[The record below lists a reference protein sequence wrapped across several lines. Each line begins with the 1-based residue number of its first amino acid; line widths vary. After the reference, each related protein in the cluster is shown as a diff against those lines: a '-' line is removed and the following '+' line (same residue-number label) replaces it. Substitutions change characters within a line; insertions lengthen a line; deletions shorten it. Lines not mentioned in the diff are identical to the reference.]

1 MKKITL
7 LSILTASLLFA
18 KENVE
23 DIKLKGI
30 EYFKNNNYSLAVEE
44 FLKIDDYGQSSNIDF
59 YLARSYYEL
68 GMYEKALIVFER
80 ILINEPDNKRVQ
92 LEIAQTYLMLDS
104 YDIAKVSFQELIDDP
119 AVPTVVK
126 NNIEDRLKFID
137 EKTKKHSF
145 SSTLM
150 FGWGYDDNI
159 NNTTSINNFNI
170 NVSNLGLINV
180 PSGDKVKSSFYET
193 AALFNHMYKYNDDLS
208 FRNGL
213 VFYKQDFTKDETKQ
227 LDVIS
232 LNTTPVYQIGDFSY
246 GLIFGLDN
254 VLYGDNRYLNNY
266 SLTPK
271 ISYLIDPTK
280 VYETSVKFLSKRF
293 AQETDEKNNSWVYE
307 YQNKIMFQTPDFG
320 IVDISLSLG
329 REIDEKN
336 LTADVSKDYETL
348 SLGDSYRIDEQFTVN
363 SSLSFSNVDY
373 KDINP
378 SFNTK
383 RADNIY
389 GFLIGL
395 GYSCNKDLSLGLT
408 YNYVNQDS
416 NQTPSDYDKNTV
428 KSSVYYTF

>member
-1 MKKITL
+1 MKKIAL
-7 LSILTASLLFA
+7 LSVLTASILFS

-23 DIKLKGI
+23 DIKSKGI
-30 EYFKNNNYSLAVEE
+30 EYFKSNNYSLAVEE
-44 FLKIDDYGQSSNIDF
+44 FLKINDYSQSSNIDF

-68 GMYEKALIVFER
+68 GMDEKALIIFER

-119 AVPTVVK
+119 SIPTVVK
-126 NNIEDRLKFID
+126 SNIEDRLKFID
-137 EKTKKHSF
+137 EKTKKHFF

-159 NNTTSINNFNI
+159 NNTI
-170 NVSNLGLINV
+170 NVSSYNSNYGVLNREGNI
-180 PSGDKVKSSFYET
+180 VKSTFYET
-193 AALFNHMYKYNDDLS
+193 AALFNHIYKYNDDLS

-213 VFYKQDFTKDETKQ
+213 VFYKQDFTKDATKQ
-227 LDVIS
+227 LDVMS
-232 LNTTPVYQIGDFSY
+232 FNSTPVYQIGDFSY
-246 GLIFGLDN
+246 GLIFGIDN

-280 VYETSVKFLSKRF
+280 IYETSIKFLSKRF
-293 AQETDEKNNSWVYE
+293 VQETDEKNNSWVYE
-307 YQNKIMFQTPDFG
+307 YQNKIMFQTADFG
-320 IVDISLSLG
+320 IFDLSLSLG

-336 LTADVSKDYETL
+336 ITTDVSKDYETL
-348 SLGDSYRIDEQFTVN
+348 SLGDSYRIDEQFSIN
-363 SSLSFSNVDY
+363 SSISFSNVNY
-373 KDINP
+373 SDIN
-378 SFNTK
+378 SLFDTK
-383 RADNIY
+383 RKDNIY

-395 GYSCNKDLSLGLT
+395 GYSCNKELSLGLT

-416 NQTPSDYDKNTV
+416 NQTPSDYDKNTI
-428 KSSVYYTF
+428 KTSIYYTF